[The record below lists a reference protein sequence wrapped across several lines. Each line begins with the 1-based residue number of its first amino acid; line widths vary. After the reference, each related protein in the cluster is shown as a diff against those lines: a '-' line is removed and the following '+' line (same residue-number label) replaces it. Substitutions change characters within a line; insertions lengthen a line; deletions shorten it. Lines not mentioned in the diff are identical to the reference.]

1 MVSLCPHL
9 AGGVAGVVDRC
20 PRRGV
25 LTALALGLGGLIAH
39 SAEPSVVLDGWFAAQ
54 THLHTWTAGVV
65 QTRTLTVL
73 TQPLV
78 ATGRVWVALPDR
90 FRWELGQ
97 PAQTIALRR
106 PEELFVIYPRLKRA
120 EKYPLDGKQAGPWR
134 DALALLDASFPSS
147 RAALEARFQLLSVRP
162 TNTVFLVTLQPLSPL
177 ARRMMKQIEVGLHT
191 NDFSLASTELTFSDG
206 STLRNDFAHAVANGP
221 LPGDIFDAN
230 LAPDVTVVEP
240 LRQ

>member
-9 AGGVAGVVDRC
+9 AGGVARVLDRRH
-20 PRRGV
+20 RRAV
-25 LTALALGLGGLIAH
+25 WTALALGLGCMVGH
-39 SAEPSVVLDGWFAAQ
+39 SAETSAVLDGWFAAQ
-54 THLHTWTAGVV
+54 THLHTWTAEVV

-78 ATGRVWVALPDR
+78 ASGRVWVALPDR

-106 PEELFVIYPRLKRA
+106 PAELFVIYPRLKRA
-120 EKYPLDGKQAGPWR
+120 EKYALDGKQAGPWR

-147 RAALEARFQLLSVRP
+147 RAALEARFQLLAVRP

-177 ARRMMKQIEVGLHT
+177 ARRMMKQIEVGLRT

-206 STLRNDFAHAVANGP
+206 STLRNDFTRAVANGP